1 MDSSLLLMAWMG
13 LAGKLIVEMP
23 TFDLWAQV
31 QKFTGGIRIEGLF
44 SRHGVDPA
52 ARSHRVKLH
61 LSLMPPRAFHF
72 HRQKRNAGPPLASTA
87 ALAESLPV
95 IQNLDFSHFVKASI
109 HEAVLDR
116 MKSKGLECDADI
128 AGLTASELE
137 LLLSGFIDDE
147 EASWYVEI
155 AQGAQRQQK
164 RARHAAVFVTPASA
178 VAVFSHKYPAVE
190 LSSKTHAFKWSLA
203 CPTALRRGQ
212 THAQLI
218 DSCWNVYAALGR
230 RGEQWSPLLE
240 SQNESA
246 REAFCRR
253 LQLFEQKTI
262 SARISTLRRFAQF
275 LAEKFPSAQ
284 VLSPPL
290 EALYAFL
297 KQVDAGGPTASQ
309 AVFHK
314 LQWWKQQ
321 VGIPFQLEDAL
332 VAVWNRCG
340 EAHQVQQ
347 RVPLSF
353 PAFRKLCELAQGAFT
368 NLAVFAS
375 FALLP
380 LMACLRFA
388 HMQRSADFKLDGRM
402 FRATCLRGKSRKQ
415 GARPAFEW
423 AVLLDAG
430 NFLDVLRPA
439 VNVMMDLQTRA
450 PSSGFCMP
458 DIFLGVSGRL
468 DSNCRWGS
476 SAMPM
481 AKFTLLLKSVLS
493 AAAIP
498 QDEVALVSTYSL
510 RRFLPS
516 VAEVVRTPPEV
527 ARHLGNWAEAVRQ
540 SHHDAPPF
548 QMAQLYANDRVLT
561 AGHTKALLLDV
572 VARTVHARGKEASL
586 QTVRTDGWTW
596 NRILCEL
603 VSQPSTAKHDVSQD
617 PSQLDTIVSS
627 PDSDSCSISSSSS
640 NFSTHMDFAWF
651 RLARGVAH
659 LVKEHDKVAPIP
671 WCRQTPFQ
679 HASFEWGNGV
689 DSCLNICARCLACVP
704 SHMSRAIRSL
714 RQDGPVC

>member
-1 MDSSLLLMAWMG
+1 M
-13 LAGKLIVEMP
+13 
-23 TFDLWAQV
+23 
-31 QKFTGGIRIEGLF
+31 
-44 SRHGVDPA
+44 
-52 ARSHRVKLH
+52 
-61 LSLMPPRAFHF
+61 
-72 HRQKRNAGPPLASTA
+72 
-87 ALAESLPV
+87 
-95 IQNLDFSHFVKASI
+95 
-109 HEAVLDR
+109 
-116 MKSKGLECDADI
+116 
-128 AGLTASELE
+128 
-137 LLLSGFIDDE
+137 
-147 EASWYVEI
+147 
-155 AQGAQRQQK
+155 
-164 RARHAAVFVTPASA
+164 
-178 VAVFSHKYPAVE
+178 
-190 LSSKTHAFKWSLA
+190 
-203 CPTALRRGQ
+203 
-212 THAQLI
+212 
-218 DSCWNVYAALGR
+218 
-230 RGEQWSPLLE
+230 
-240 SQNESA
+240 
-246 REAFCRR
+246 
-253 LQLFEQKTI
+253 
-262 SARISTLRRFAQF
+262 
-275 LAEKFPSAQ
+275 
-284 VLSPPL
+284 
-290 EALYAFL
+290 
-297 KQVDAGGPTASQ
+297 
-309 AVFHK
+309 
-314 LQWWKQQ
+314 
-321 VGIPFQLEDAL
+321 
-332 VAVWNRCG
+332 
-340 EAHQVQQ
+340 
-347 RVPLSF
+347 
-353 PAFRKLCELAQGAFT
+353 
-368 NLAVFAS
+368 
-375 FALLP
+375 
-380 LMACLRFA
+380 
-388 HMQRSADFKLDGRM
+388 
-402 FRATCLRGKSRKQ
+402 
-415 GARPAFEW
+415 
-423 AVLLDAG
+423 
-430 NFLDVLRPA
+430 
-439 VNVMMDLQTRA
+439 
-450 PSSGFCMP
+450 
-458 DIFLGVSGRL
+458 